1 MLRAR
6 RPATALAAGTML
18 LSILW
23 PASHADAGQSSS
35 IRVVCRTPARVYD
48 TPGGIVVGFIGAGQ
62 RVHVLRHSADDRH
75 WLRVYGTLG
84 VVGWMNDRVL
94 CRR

>member
-6 RPATALAAGTML
+6 RPAVALAAAAML
-18 LSILW
+18 LSTLW
-23 PASHADAGQSSS
+23 PASRADAGRST

-48 TPGGIVVGFIGAGQ
+48 TPRGIVVGFIGVGQ
-62 RVHVLRHSADDRH
+62 RVHVLRRSAVNRH
-75 WLRVYGTLG
+75 WVRVYGTLG

>member
-1 MLRAR
+1 MLAAR
-6 RPATALAAGTML
+6 RPAAAIAAGAML
-18 LSILW
+18 LSVLG
-23 PASHADAGQSSS
+23 PASRADAGQSS

-48 TPGGIVVGFIGAGQ
+48 TPGGIVVGFVGAGQ

>member
-1 MLRAR
+1 MLTVL
-6 RPATALAAGTML
+6 RPAMAIAAGAML

-23 PASHADAGQSSS
+23 PTSRADAGQSPS

-48 TPGGIVVGFIGAGQ
+48 TPGGIVVGFIGVGQ
-62 RVHVLRHSADDRH
+62 RVHVLRRSADDRH

-94 CRR
+94 CKR